1 VDAVIRSFPEDKV
14 AEAAFG
20 ISRSSGG
27 PGPLRLWVRVKD
39 ASPWVNGGGDPEV
52 MFKSGDCIDLRWAA
66 DPKASPKRRTPVEG
80 DVRLLFAPDGKGGVA
95 AIKYVFVDPSV
106 APDARRSFTS
116 PTGTAYVDRIEAV
129 PVRAKVEKTKD
140 GYEFTADIPWK
151 FLGENGKPAQGETR
165 SADVGVLFGDADGA
179 TTVRR
184 AYLFDQESQ
193 VVSDLPSEVRVNPS
207 SWGGV
212 KF

>member
-1 VDAVIRSFPEDKV
+1 MRLFVKV
-14 AEAAFG
+14 
-20 ISRSSGG
+20 R
-27 PGPLRLWVRVKD
+27 D
-39 ASPWVNGGGDPEV
+39 ASPWINGGKDPEV

-165 SADVGVLFGDADGA
+165 SADVGVLFGDAGGA

-184 AYLFDQESQ
+184 AYLFDRESGI
-193 VVSDLPSEVRVNPS
+193 VDDLPNEVRVNPS
-207 SWGGV
+207 NWGTIA
-212 KF
+212 F